1 MEVIEL
7 SEPGSG
13 TGIPSST
20 APGVYM
26 IRGTAWVLE
35 PEHPEE
41 RQVHRRVTLKVES
54 SEDDPPVP
62 PHLAM
67 DAPTR
72 SEVSGLEALFSLE
85 EAQSLARTIY
95 ENGLDGRYGGE
106 MRPAG
111 MYPIYSGAKAEV
123 VSVELA
129 RLQLPLTGEEGR
141 RVPPPLSS
149 FGADRMDAVWS
160 GEIGG
165 VSFLAEAPCL
175 LAAESFPLN
184 PERKNHPF

>member
-20 APGVYM
+20 APGVYVVH
-26 IRGTAWVLE
+26 GTAWVLE
-35 PEHPEE
+35 PEHPEGQ
-41 RQVHRRVTLKVES
+41 RVHRGVMFKAES
-54 SEDDPPVP
+54 TEDDPPFP
-62 PHLAM
+62 PSVAM
-67 DAPTR
+67 DAPTH
-72 SEVSGLEALFSLE
+72 SEVSGLEAMFSLE
-85 EAQSLARTIY
+85 EAQPLARAIR
-95 ENGLDGRYGGE
+95 EDGLDGRYGGE

-149 FGADRMDAVWS
+149 FGANRMEAVWS
-160 GEIGG
+160 GEIAG
-165 VSFLAEAPCL
+165 VPFLASAFCGR
-175 LAAESFPLN
+175 AAESFPLN
-184 PERKNHPF
+184 PERKDHPF